1 MKKNKKY
8 SVKTIIFC
16 ILIIC
21 LSGNQGFLSAQNK
34 ENKLEILHS
43 ISSHK
48 LYDYVA
54 ELSSDKYE
62 GRLTGTA
69 GYDES
74 AKWVAAHFEKWGVKP
89 HGDNGTYFQKF
100 KIPYTLIFPDCEVSL
115 HLPFKNS
122 VIKKSYRY
130 EIEFIPG
137 STSGSGEIT
146 AEVFYAGYG
155 ITAPELGYDDYKGID
170 VKGKIVL
177 LEREV
182 PVSPNKEPIVFKKWR
197 PYSFHQYKLEN
208 AVKHGAKGMLYNY
221 GPIGNPNNAYEKN
234 FIYSHVGKTVVSDLF
249 SGTGKNHKEVIAK
262 IKSKLRP
269 QSFRMKK
276 TVTIRNS
283 TEHHPDGIGSNVIGF
298 LEGAHPDLKKEVI
311 IIGGHLDHLGRCY
324 EIMPGAN
331 DNASAVSVILG
342 VAEALTN
349 YSGELKRSVMFTC
362 FGAEEQAVV
371 GSKYYLE
378 NPIVPL
384 DKTVCLINMDGVG
397 CGDKLRALAAENF
410 PELWHFFKS
419 ANDSFIHR
427 TIRTSYFSNIAR
439 PRLDAARFMWK
450 DIPTI
455 SFSAYGS
462 PSFYHLPKDDISTIT
477 PEILEDLAQLVF
489 WVVVDLANQESVDFR
504 E

>member
-1 MKKNKKY
+1 MPMRK
-8 SVKTIIFC
+8 
-16 ILIIC
+16 IL
-21 LSGNQGFLSAQNK
+21 S
-34 ENKLEILHS
+34 
-43 ISSHK
+43 
-48 LYDYVA
+48 
-54 ELSSDKYE
+54 
-62 GRLTGTA
+62 
-69 GYDES
+69 
-74 AKWVAAHFEKWGVKP
+74 
-89 HGDNGTYFQKF
+89 
-100 KIPYTLIFPDCEVSL
+100 
-115 HLPFKNS
+115 
-122 VIKKSYRY
+122 
-130 EIEFIPG
+130 
-137 STSGSGEIT
+137 
-146 AEVFYAGYG
+146 
-155 ITAPELGYDDYKGID
+155 
-170 VKGKIVL
+170 
-177 LEREV
+177 
-182 PVSPNKEPIVFKKWR
+182 
-197 PYSFHQYKLEN
+197 
-208 AVKHGAKGMLYNY
+208 
-221 GPIGNPNNAYEKN
+221 
-234 FIYSHVGKTVVSDLF
+234 
-249 SGTGKNHKEVIAK
+249 K

-349 YSGELKRSVMFTC
+349 
-362 FGAEEQAVV
+362 
-371 GSKYYLE
+371 
-378 NPIVPL
+378 
-384 DKTVCLINMDGVG
+384 
-397 CGDKLRALAAENF
+397 
-410 PELWHFFKS
+410 
-419 ANDSFIHR
+419 
-427 TIRTSYFSNIAR
+427 